1 MRRKLRKR
9 FGLVPAL
16 FFLALCVGA
25 AVAGIMLE
33 QALRAAQP

>member
-1 MRRKLRKR
+1 MRRRFRRR

-25 AVAGIMLE
+25 AAAGIMLE